1 MALAVSAAFLFG
13 LIVGFCG
20 DTAAASW
27 RDSLTYEQP
36 ILRPTQMHRAVMQS
50 ARVNRVNVV
59 QTLTPQRSGD
69 VAPVEL
75 PPAPVMVM
83 ATGPTPWTPLL
94 TDIFSQYGV
103 EEWVPTFENI
113 ILWESNND
121 PLATNPIGGAA
132 GLFQYIVYWHPG
144 LSSEC
149 AYNPVCATTYTAQQI
164 QARGYD
170 FIWTSWLKWRSTP
183 ELWEQAICG
192 C

>member
-1 MALAVSAAFLFG
+1 MALVVSAVFLFG
-13 LIVGFCG
+13 QFV
-20 DTAAASW
+20 TAPAEANW
-27 RDSLTYEQP
+27 RDSLT
-36 ILRPTQMHRAVMQS
+36 R
-50 ARVNRVNVV
+50 VV

-69 VAPVEL
+69 VAPV
-75 PPAPVMVM
+75 
-83 ATGPTPWTPLL
+83 PTDPWTPLL

-132 GLFQYIVYWHPG
+132 GLFQYVVYWHPQ
-144 LSSEC
+144 LTSEC
-149 AYNPVCATTYTAQQI
+149 AYNPVCATTHTAQQI

-183 ELWEQAICG
+183 ELREQAICG